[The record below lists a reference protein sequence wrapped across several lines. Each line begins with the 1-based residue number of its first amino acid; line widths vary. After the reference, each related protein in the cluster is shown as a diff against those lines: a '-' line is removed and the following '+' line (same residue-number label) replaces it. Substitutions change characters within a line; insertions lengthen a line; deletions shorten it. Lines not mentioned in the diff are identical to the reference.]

1 MGWRVFSI
9 KRAGEDGM
17 AVGEENERE
26 DIDLSF
32 VAELAGHALI
42 RGHKYWPFEYSPL
55 PVFDNGAL
63 CDVLQACILQQLPTI
78 R

>member
-1 MGWRVFSI
+1 MKEKILISF
-9 KRAGEDGM
+9 
-17 AVGEENERE
+17 
-26 DIDLSF
+26 F
-32 VAELAGHALI
+32 VAELAGQALI
-42 RGHKYWPFEYSPL
+42 RGHKYWPFEYRPL

>member
-1 MGWRVFSI
+1 MGWWW
-9 KRAGEDGM
+9 A
-17 AVGEENERE
+17 E
-26 DIDLSF
+26 DIDLFFF
-32 VAELAGHALI
+32 VAELAGHAFI
-42 RGHKYWPFEYSPL
+42 RGHKYWPFEYRPL